1 MSINPFSLNEIK
13 NLREIV
19 EKNGWKINGSIEN
32 YFRYSIKREKILIFT
47 IKFPITLPI
56 RINIPFEVVNFRVSI
71 AFQLWN
77 LNQNAFT
84 IILYLMKVL
93 RTLAISL
100 TLEHNFPM
108 KGKESVLIDLLNLIM
123 PELIIDE
130 HENTWLNR
138 IRISLMNKSEQL
150 KDLSEQQH
158 RNLVGSLINLGLEP
172 SFSLPWELKNG
183 VPKIRTSETLFFSND
198 KDFDEFFVLEKGFF
212 TYFKDLEYKKFY
224 IRSSFDSYSPHILVE
239 LFNDHPDFKLELLV
253 ENWIKFSRIISNS
266 IIDVIEN
273 GKINQRE
280 LLNFRPSKELV
291 YRSNNYVL
299 DQINFPFS
307 PLCYE
312 SSIAK
317 ELFPFHIDL
326 FNKPPTN
333 FEVIES
339 INHYTEAEE
348 LIKNYRFEEATKL
361 LNDSL
366 KIFNKNQQKKVVVSI
381 LLKLRKIA
389 TLLDNEELAVNYL
402 QSALSIA
409 KSGEVPIDYIIKIH
423 QKLGISYFKN
433 KNYDR
438 ALDHFKIIKN
448 FLEKEKI
455 SLIKESY
462 LGMAYLYTGLIYL
475 DQNKIVESKANFKEV
490 LEIGK
495 RFIKVKLKY
504 FLTRAIYFKNQGNLS
519 QAQRFLKAGLN
530 VNEIRFNNNSHQ
542 NVLIDFILELAEFYI
557 HHRRDSRKALYFLN
571 SLENHLSPNEINTI
585 KRAIRWNLLM
595 SDYYNG
601 LEKNR
606 QKSQFYVK
614 ESQKLKSQLHTIG
627 VNN

>member
-1 MSINPFSLNEIK
+1 MSINPFSSNEIK
-13 NLREIV
+13 NLREVI

-32 YFRYSIKREKILIFT
+32 YFRYSVKKEKILIFT

-71 AFQLWN
+71 SFQFWN
-77 LNQNAFT
+77 LNQST
-84 IILYLMKVL
+84 YTTTLYIMKAL
-93 RTLAISL
+93 RNLAISL
-100 TLEHNFPM
+100 TLEHNFPI
-108 KGKESVLIDLLNLIM
+108 KGKEPELIDLLNLVM
-123 PELIIDE
+123 PELIRDE
-130 HENTWLNR
+130 NENTWLNR
-138 IRISLMNKSEQL
+138 IRISLMNKREQL
-150 KDLSEQQH
+150 KDLSDDQH
-158 RNLVGSLINLGLEP
+158 RSLVETLINLGLEP
-172 SFSLPWELKNG
+172 SFNLPWELNNG
-183 VPKIRTSETLFFSND
+183 VPKLRTSETLFFSNK
-198 KDFDEFFVLEKGFF
+198 KDFDEFFILEKGFF

-224 IRSSFDSYSPHILVE
+224 IRSSFDSYSPHILID
-239 LFNDHPDFKLELLV
+239 LFNSYSEFKLELLV
-253 ENWIKFSRIISNS
+253 ENWIKFTRIILNS

-273 GKINQRE
+273 GKIKQNE
-280 LLNFRPSKELV
+280 FLNFRPSKELI
-291 YRSNNYVL
+291 YRSQNFIL
-299 DQINFPFS
+299 DQNNFPFS

-317 ELFPFHIDL
+317 ELFPFHNDL

-339 INHYTEAEE
+339 INHYTNAEE

-389 TLLDNEELAVNYL
+389 TLLGNEEIALNYL

-433 KNYDR
+433 KNYEK
-438 ALDHFKIIKN
+438 ALDHFNIIGN

-455 SLIKESY
+455 SLSKKSY
-462 LGMAYLYTGLIYL
+462 LGMAYLYTGLIHL
-475 DQNKIVESKANFKEV
+475 EQNRIVDSKTYFKKV
-490 LEIGK
+490 LEIGSSSLK
-495 RFIKVKLKY
+495 IRLKY
-504 FLTRAIYFKNQGNLS
+504 FLIRAIHFKNQGNLS

-530 VNEIRFNNNSHQ
+530 VNEISLNNNNHR
-542 NVLIDFILELAEFYI
+542 NVLIDFILELSEFYI
-557 HHRRDSRKALYFLN
+557 HHRKDSRKAFYYLN
-571 SLENHLSPNEINTI
+571 SLENQLSAKEVNNI

-595 SDYYNG
+595 SDYYTS

-614 ESQKLKSQLHTIG
+614 QSQQLKSQLQTIG
-627 VNN
+627 VNK